1 MRLRFDGQTRIAV
14 GDGRIDP
21 GRHMSLESSTSVLAA
36 RAVVAALRDRGVDP
50 AQVLRSAGISG
61 DVLTSVE
68 SRLPRDSVERL
79 WEASAK
85 AARDP
90 SFGLH
95 VAETLPVGAYDVFE
109 HILSAAETV
118 AAGFAR
124 IQDYFPLFQDHA
136 TMKLVVEPAHA
147 RLVRR
152 GPTLGPQH
160 DEFSLA
166 LLLVRS
172 RQATGIEWKPER
184 VTFQHER
191 AHDDGEPSRIF
202 GCPVLFGAAET
213 EVLIPPPVLRLPHTR
228 ADPALL
234 AILCGHVDPLLQ
246 TLPPRG
252 ELLARVARAIATRIA
267 TELPTLAT
275 TAAMVR
281 IPERTLQRRL
291 ADEGVTHSVLVDE
304 VRRNL
309 ALEYLGDASVSV
321 TEIAYRLQFADP
333 AAFYRAFKRWTGE
346 SPLAYRRRFL

>member
-1 MRLRFDGQTRIAV
+1 
-14 GDGRIDP
+14 
-21 GRHMSLESSTSVLAA
+21 MSLETSTSVLAA
-36 RAVVAALRDRGVDP
+36 RAVLAALQDRGVD
-50 AQVLRSAGISG
+50 AGRILRIAGLSSEA
-61 DVLTSVE
+61 LAAVE
-68 SRLPRDSVERL
+68 NRLPRGSVERL
-79 WEASAK
+79 WEAAAE

-95 VAETLPVGAYDVFE
+95 VAESLPAGAYDVFE
-109 HILSAAETV
+109 HILASAETV
-118 AAGFAR
+118 AAGFSR
-124 IQDYFPLFQDHA
+124 IQEYFPLFQDHA

-160 DEFSLA
+160 DEFSFA

-172 RQATGIEWKPER
+172 RQATGIDWKPER

-191 AHDDGEPSRIF
+191 VHDDGEPSRIF
-202 GCPVLFGAAET
+202 ECPVLFGAAET
-213 EVLIPPPVLRLPHTR
+213 EMLIPSPVLQLPHRR

-234 AILCGHVDPLLQ
+234 AILCGHVDQLLQ

-252 ELLARVARAIATRIA
+252 ELLVRVSRAIATRIA

-275 TAAMVR
+275 TAAIVR

-291 ADEGVTHSVLVDE
+291 ADEGVTHSALVDE

-309 ALEYLGDASVSV
+309 ALQYLTDASVSV
-321 TEIAYRLQFADP
+321 TEIGYRLQFADP